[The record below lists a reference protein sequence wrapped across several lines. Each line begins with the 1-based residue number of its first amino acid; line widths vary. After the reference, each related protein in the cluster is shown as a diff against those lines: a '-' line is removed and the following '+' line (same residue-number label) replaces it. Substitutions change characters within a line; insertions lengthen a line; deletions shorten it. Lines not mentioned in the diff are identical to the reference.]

1 VQAINSFVQRL
12 ALDRHRITEFYDRV
26 FVSACAPNFAVG
38 NEAAPNFSS
47 VYQWAVVFDR
57 DIRQRD
63 ALFDL
68 GSLAYVRQVQIILC
82 RSDLAKAGN
91 GETKKKRLKRDC
103 FHIVAVTVP
112 KFSILRYQI
121 ICGFQEYG
129 LILADRRSMQKAA
142 AIFALVISSEVETSL
157 EIADTRVIRRIS

>member
-1 VQAINSFVQRL
+1 
-12 ALDRHRITEFYDRV
+12 
-26 FVSACAPNFAVG
+26 
-38 NEAAPNFSS
+38 
-47 VYQWAVVFDR
+47 VVFDR

-121 ICGFQEYG
+121 ICGFHEYG

-142 AIFALVISSEVETSL
+142 AIFALVMSSEVETSL
-157 EIADTRVIRRIS
+157 EIADMRVIGRISWRFLDFARNDRNPRRQFLCFFRCDRNCPNAPGC